1 MSLEQ
6 FIEEVRKYPCLWN
19 KSKEE
24 YHNQNIWDNAWERIS
39 GELKKKKGKY
49 ISNFNFY
56 CKMQALNLISRYS
69 YLSKN

>member
-6 FIEEVRKYPCLWN
+6 LIEEVRKYSCLWN

-24 YHNQNIWDNAWERIS
+24 YHNQNIWVNSWERIY
-39 GELKKKKGKY
+39 GELEKTGKY
-49 ISNFNFY
+49 SSNFNFY
-56 CKMQALNLISRYS
+56 CKIQAVNLIGR